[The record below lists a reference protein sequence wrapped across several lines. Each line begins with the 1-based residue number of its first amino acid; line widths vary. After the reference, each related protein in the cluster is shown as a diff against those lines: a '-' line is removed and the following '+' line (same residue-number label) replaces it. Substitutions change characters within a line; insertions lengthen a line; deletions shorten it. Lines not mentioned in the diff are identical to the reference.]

1 MAVRQET
8 FFIAC
13 CNICGADCD
22 QARDVWLWET
32 TRQLAV
38 QQAADTPGWTEVEG
52 GLVCPVSDAKHNE
65 ARDADSPLLPGSS
78 RNAMTVTFEADGQP
92 G

>member
-13 CNICGADCD
+13 CDICGADCD
-22 QARDVWLWET
+22 QAADVWLWDT
-32 TRQLAV
+32 TRVLAIE
-38 QQAADTPGWTEVEG
+38 QAAGTPGWTEVEG
-52 GLVCPVSDAKHNE
+52 GIICPVSDAKHDK
-65 ARDADSPLLPGSS
+65 AREDSPLPLES
-78 RNAMTVTFEADGQP
+78 RDAMTVTFEADGQP